1 MNSFLF
7 LVLKVV
13 IITVILIVMKY
24 AVPYMRTVLE
34 HSKFKFVAE
43 AAAYAVK
50 YAEQTVLG
58 DKTGPE
64 KKAIVTKFL
73 EEMLTAKHISISA
86 AQIDALIE
94 AAVYAM
100 NLAKKV

>member
-7 LVLKVV
+7 LLLKVV

-43 AAAYAVK
+43 AAAYAVR
-50 YAEQTVLG
+50 YAEQTVIG

-64 KKAIVTKFL
+64 KKAIVTKFI
-73 EEMLTAKHISISA
+73 EDMLIAKHISISA
-86 AQIDALIE
+86 DQINALIE

>member
-1 MNSFLF
+1 MNFFLF
-7 LVLKVV
+7 LLLKVV
-13 IITVILIVMKY
+13 IITTILLVMKY
-24 AVPYMRTVLE
+24 AVPYMRTILE
-34 HSKFKFVAE
+34 HSKLKYVAE
-43 AAAYAVK
+43 YSAIAVK

-64 KKAIVTKFL
+64 KKAIVTNFL
-73 EEMLTAKHISISA
+73 EEMLTAKHIAISA

-100 NLAKKV
+100 NLA

>member
-13 IITVILIVMKY
+13 IITAILLIMKY

-43 AAAYAVK
+43 AAAYAVR
-50 YAEQTVLG
+50 YAEQTVIG

-64 KKAIVTKFL
+64 KKAIVTKFI
-73 EEMLTAKHISISA
+73 EDMLIAKHISISA
-86 AQIDALIE
+86 DQINALIE

>member
-1 MNSFLF
+1 MNAILF
-7 LVLKVV
+7 LVIKVL
-13 IITVILIVMKY
+13 IIMAILLFMRY
-24 AVPYMRTVLE
+24 AVPYMRTALE

-43 AAAYAVK
+43 AATYAVK
-50 YAEQTVLG
+50 YAEQTILG

-94 AAVYAM
+94 SAVYAM

>member
-1 MNSFLF
+1 MNDYLF
-7 LVLKVV
+7 NGLLVLVIAVV
-13 IITVILIVMKY
+13 LFVMRY
-24 AVPYMRTVLE
+24 AIPYMKTALE

-50 YAEQTVLG
+50 YAEQTI
-58 DKTGPE
+58 TGE
-64 KKAIVTKFL
+64 GKGAERKAIVTKFL
-73 EEMLTAKHISISA
+73 QDLLMAKKISISA
-86 AQIDALIE
+86 EQIDALIE

>member
-7 LVLKVV
+7 LLLKVV
-13 IITVILIVMKY
+13 IITTILIVMKY

-34 HSKFKFVAE
+34 HSKLKYVAE
-43 AAAYAVK
+43 YAAIAVR

-73 EEMLTAKHISISA
+73 EEMLTAKHIAISA